1 MFEIENWISIVAFH
15 WVCLIV
21 IVVNEEFVIHVH
33 VIAEIEGQIFCFL
46 DDHIEV
52 DTLTDQ
58 LFWTFRQDILVWLAF
73 SVLTTR
79 SNSELQA
86 PALSSP
92 KADNRQLGLIFNQ
105 IG

>member
-33 VIAEIEGQIFCFL
+33 VITEIEWQIFRFL
-46 DDHIEV
+46 DDHVEV
-52 DTLTDQ
+52 NALPDQ
-58 LFWTFRQDILVWLAF
+58 FFWTFRQDILVWLAL

-79 SNSELQA
+79 RYSELQT

-105 IG
+105 I